1 MKLNEWNKLIEYGN
15 ELCND
20 LKEKG
25 YDVRLM
31 PYTLY
36 DGRKGLVMQVLD
48 SVGNVFKEYY
58 SGVGEFEMIK
68 ASISMNARRVFAEC

>member
-1 MKLNEWNKLIEYGN
+1 MKLNELNKLIECGN
-15 ELCND
+15 EICND

-36 DGRKGLVMQVLD
+36 DGRQGLIMQVLD

-58 SGVGEFEMIK
+58 SGVGEFEMMK
-68 ASISMNARRVFAEC
+68 ASISMNARRVFTEC